1 MTTQNI
7 NLIEWETRKPS
18 KGSPLAGPVLSGH
31 PAAQRLAETLTRDGR
46 IEILELAR
54 GLELRASSYVG
65 RFALGE
71 LLITIKPKISGA
83 PLMNLL
89 RYAYRL
95 RHLDLF
101 DEVGYATSQASFED
115 LLIHQLAAES
125 SELLSR
131 GLHRDYLRTNSML
144 ASPCGRIDFGGYM
157 QVAANAGV
165 ALPCVHYPRSEDTS
179 LNQVLHGG
187 LELAARMTLDRELG
201 SRVRRLAKSFTGRI
215 TPKELNAAGFTE
227 AWRSLDRRTSAYR
240 PALTLIQL
248 LLNTQGA
255 ALTDAK
261 SPIPAAGFLFDMN
274 RFFQALLSRFLN
286 ENLVGYEV
294 QDEQVLRGVFSY
306 DPGNNPRSRRSPTL
320 RPDFLVLRGH
330 KVEAV
335 LDAKYR
341 DLWERN
347 LPREMLYQLAL
358 YALGQESGNRRAT
371 IIYPTLEDTAR
382 QQVVFVTDPLRGTS
396 KAEIVLRPVNLLKL
410 DLLLRDKGVHALRN
424 RIEFATR
431 LAFGGPSDGSINEN
445 ALTP

>member
-1 MTTQNI
+1 MTTQI
-7 NLIEWETRKPS
+7 VNLTEWETREPS
-18 KGSPLAGPVLSGH
+18 KGSPLAGPVLADH

-71 LLITIKPKISGA
+71 LLITIKPKISGV

-131 GLHRDYLRTNSML
+131 GLHRDYLRTESML
-144 ASPCGRIDFGGYM
+144 ASPRGRIDFGGYM

-165 ALPCVHYPRSEDTS
+165 ALPCVHYPRSEDTC

-201 SRVRRLAKSFTGRI
+201 GRVRRLAKSFTGRI
-215 TPKELNAAGFTE
+215 TPKGLDAASFAE
-227 AWRSLDRRTSAYR
+227 AWHSLDRRTSAYR
-240 PALTLIQL
+240 PALTLIQM

-255 ALTDAK
+255 ALTDTK

-274 RFFQALLSRFLN
+274 RFFQALLSRFLG

-294 QDEQVLRGVFSY
+294 QDERVLRGVFSY
-306 DPGNNPRSRRSPTL
+306 DPANNPRNHRSPSL
-320 RPDFLVLRGH
+320 RPDFLVLRNR
-330 KVEAV
+330 KVEAT

-371 IIYPTLEDTAR
+371 IIYPTLEDAAR
-382 QQVVFVTDPLRGTS
+382 QQIVFVKDPLRGTS
-396 KAEIVLRPVNLLKL
+396 KAEIILRPVNLLKL
-410 DLLLRDKGVHALRN
+410 DLLLRDKGVHAQRN
-424 RIEFATR
+424 RIEFAKR
-431 LAFGGPSDGSINEN
+431 LAFGEPPDVSTN
-445 ALTP
+445 

>member
-1 MTTQNI
+1 MTTQI
-7 NLIEWETRKPS
+7 VNLTEWETRAPS
-18 KGSPLAGPVLSGH
+18 KGSPLTGPILVNH

-46 IEILELAR
+46 VEILELAR

-71 LLITIKPKISGA
+71 LLITIRPKISGV

-115 LLIHQLAAES
+115 LLIHQLASES

-131 GLHRDYLRTNSML
+131 GLHRDYLRTESML
-144 ASPCGRIDFGGYM
+144 VSPRGRIDFGDYM

-165 ALPCVHYPRSEDTS
+165 ALPCVHHPRIEDTC

-187 LELAARMTLDRELG
+187 LELAARMTLDLELG
-201 SRVRRLAKSFTGRI
+201 GRVRRLAKSFTGRI
-215 TPKELNAAGFTE
+215 TPKDLDAAGFAG
-227 AWRSLDRRTSAYR
+227 AWHSLDRRTSAYR
-240 PALTLIQL
+240 PALTLIQM

-255 ALTDAK
+255 ALTDTT

-274 RFFQALLSRFLN
+274 RFFQALLSRFLG

-294 QDEQVLRGVFSY
+294 QDERVLRGVFNY
-306 DPGNNPRSRRSPTL
+306 DPANNPRNHRPPSL
-320 RPDFLVLRGH
+320 RPDFLVLRNR

-371 IIYPTLEDTAR
+371 IIYPTLEDAAR
-382 QQVVFVTDPLRGTS
+382 QQIVFVKDPLRGTS
-396 KAEIVLRPVNLLKL
+396 KAEIILRPVNLLKL
-410 DLLLRDKGVHALRN
+410 DLLLRDKGVHAQRN
-424 RIEFATR
+424 RIEFAKR
-431 LAFGGPSDGSINEN
+431 LAFGAPTDVSTN
-445 ALTP
+445 

>member
-1 MTTQNI
+1 MIMQNI
-7 NLIEWETRKPS
+7 NMTEWETQEPS
-18 KGSPLAGPVLSGH
+18 KGSPLAGSILSGH
-31 PAAQRLAETLTRDGR
+31 PSTQRLAERLTRDGR

-65 RFALGE
+65 RFALGD
-71 LLITIKPKISGA
+71 LLITIKPKISGV

-95 RHLDLF
+95 RHLALF

-144 ASPCGRIDFGGYM
+144 ASPRGRIDFGGYM

-165 ALPCVHYPRSEDTS
+165 SLPCVHYPRSEDTC

-187 LELAARMTLDRELG
+187 LELASRMTLDRELG
-201 SRVRRLAKSFTGRI
+201 GRVRRLAKSFTGRI
-215 TPKELNAAGFTE
+215 TPKELDAAGFAE
-227 AWRSLDRRTSAYR
+227 AWHSLDRRTSAYR
-240 PALTLIQL
+240 PALTLIQI

-255 ALTDAK
+255 DLTDAK

-274 RFFQALLSRFLN
+274 RFFQALISRFLD

-294 QDEQVLRGVFSY
+294 QDERVLRGVFSY
-306 DPGNNPRSRRSPTL
+306 DPANNPRSHRSPTL
-320 RPDFLVLRGH
+320 RPDFLVLRH
-330 KVEAV
+330 NKVEAV

-341 DLWERN
+341 DLWERK

-371 IIYPTLEDTAR
+371 IIYPTLEDAAR
-382 QQVVFVTDPLRGTS
+382 QQVVFVMDPLRGTS

-410 DLLLRDKGVHALRN
+410 DLLLRGKGVHAQRN

-431 LAFGGPSDGSINEN
+431 LAFGGSSDVSTN
-445 ALTP
+445 

>member
-1 MTTQNI
+1 MTTQNV
-7 NLIEWETRKPS
+7 NLAEWETRVPS
-18 KGSPLAGPVLSGH
+18 KGSPLEGPVLAGQ
-31 PAAQRLAETLTRDGR
+31 PAAQRLAEKLTCSGQ

-71 LLITIKPKISGA
+71 LLVTIRPKISGM

-131 GLHRDYLRTNSML
+131 GLHRDYLRTESLL
-144 ASPCGRIDFGGYM
+144 ASPRGRIDFGGYM

-165 ALPCVHYPRSEDTS
+165 ALPCVHYPRSEDTR

-187 LELAARMTLDRELG
+187 LDLAARMTLDRELG

-215 TPKELNAAGFTE
+215 TPRNLDAAGFAE
-227 AWRSLDRRTSAYR
+227 AWHSLDRRTSVYR
-240 PALTLIQL
+240 PALTLIQM

-261 SPIPAAGFLFDMN
+261 SPLPAAGFLFDMN
-274 RFFQALLSRFLN
+274 RFFQALLSRFLG
-286 ENLVGYEV
+286 ENLLGYEV
-294 QDEQVLRGVFSY
+294 QDERVLRGVFSY
-306 DPGNNPRSRRSPTL
+306 DLANNPRNRRSPSL
-320 RPDFLVLRGH
+320 RPDFLVLRNH

-341 DLWERN
+341 DLWEKN

-371 IIYPTLEDTAR
+371 IIYPTLVEAAR
-382 QQVVFVTDPLRGTS
+382 QQIVFVKDPISGTS
-396 KAEIVLRPVNLLKL
+396 KAEIILRPVNLLKL
-410 DLLLRDKGVHALRN
+410 DLLLRDKGVYAQSN
-424 RIEFATR
+424 RIEFAKR
-431 LAFGGPSDGSINEN
+431 LAFGAPSDDFTN
-445 ALTP
+445 

>member
-1 MTTQNI
+1 MTTQI
-7 NLIEWETRKPS
+7 VNLTEWETRKPS
-18 KGSPLAGPVLSGH
+18 KGSPLVGPVLAGQ
-31 PAAQRLAETLTRDGR
+31 PAAQRLAEALTSDGR
-46 IEILELAR
+46 IEILELAC

-71 LLITIKPKISGA
+71 LLITIKPKISGV

-131 GLHRDYLRTNSML
+131 GLHRDYLRTNSIL
-144 ASPCGRIDFGGYM
+144 ASPRGRIDFGGYM

-165 ALPCVHYPRSEDTS
+165 ALPCVHYPRSEDTC
-179 LNQVLHGG
+179 LNQVLYGG

-201 SRVRRLAKSFTGRI
+201 GRVRRLAKSFTGRI
-215 TPKELNAAGFTE
+215 TPKELDAASFAA
-227 AWRSLDRRTSAYR
+227 AWHSLDRRTSAYR
-240 PALTLIQL
+240 PALTLIQM
-248 LLNTQGA
+248 LLNTHGA
-255 ALTDAK
+255 ALIDTK

-274 RFFQALLSRFLN
+274 RFFQALLSRFLG

-294 QDEQVLRGVFSY
+294 QDERVLRGVFSY
-306 DPGNNPRSRRSPTL
+306 DPANNPRNHRSPSL
-320 RPDFLVLRGH
+320 RPDFLVLRNH
-330 KVEAV
+330 KVKAV

-358 YALGQESGNRRAT
+358 YALGQESGSRRAT
-371 IIYPTLEDTAR
+371 IIYPTLEDAAR
-382 QQVVFVTDPLRGTS
+382 QQIVFVKDPLRGTS
-396 KAEIVLRPVNLLKL
+396 KAEIILRPVNLLKL
-410 DLLLRDKGVHALRN
+410 DLLLRDKGAYAQRG

-431 LAFGGPSDGSINEN
+431 LALGESLDVSTN
-445 ALTP
+445 